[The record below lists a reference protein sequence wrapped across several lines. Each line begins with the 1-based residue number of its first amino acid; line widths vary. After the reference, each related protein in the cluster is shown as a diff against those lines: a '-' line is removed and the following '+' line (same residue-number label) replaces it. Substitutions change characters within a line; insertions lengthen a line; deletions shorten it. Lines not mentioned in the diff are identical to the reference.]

1 MRIAVIGA
9 GAVGRALGSA
19 WSKADHDVVYGVR
32 TTGTQNMASFIAR
45 SGGREELG
53 AEAVR
58 GADVV
63 VLALPW
69 AQAEAAVQGLGD
81 IDGKVV
87 IDCMNPLTMREGVL
101 ELACGY
107 DTSGAERLAA
117 WIPGA
122 RVVKTLNQAG
132 AEVMGDTSLLKPRP
146 VMFLA
151 GDDLAAKNIASELV
165 RGLGFEAL
173 DAGPLRM
180 ARLLE
185 PYAMVWINQAIIRGE
200 GRDWS
205 FAIARRKQ

>member
-19 WSKADHDVVYGVR
+19 WIKVGHDVVYGVR
-32 TTGTQNMASFIAR
+32 STGTEDMASFLGR
-45 SGGREELG
+45 TGGREELG

-69 AQAEAAVQGLGD
+69 AQAETAVQGLGD
-81 IDGKVV
+81 TGGKIV
-87 IDCMNPLTMREGVL
+87 IDCMNPLAMRDGVL
-101 ELACGY
+101 GLACGF
-107 DTSGAERLAA
+107 DTSGAERLAT
-117 WIPGA
+117 WIPGG

-132 AEVMGDTSLLKPRP
+132 AEVMGNTSVLEGHP

-151 GDDLAAKNIASELV
+151 GDDLAAKNIVSELV
-165 RGLGFEAL
+165 RTLGFEAL

-185 PYAMVWINQAIIRGE
+185 PYAMVWINQALIRGE
-200 GRDWS
+200 GREWA
-205 FAIARRKQ
+205 FARARRPQ